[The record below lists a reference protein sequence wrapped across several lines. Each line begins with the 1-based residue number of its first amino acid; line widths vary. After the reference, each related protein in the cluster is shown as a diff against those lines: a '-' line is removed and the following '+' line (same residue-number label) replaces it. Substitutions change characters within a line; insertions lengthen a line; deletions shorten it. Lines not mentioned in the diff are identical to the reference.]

1 MIRIILVAFC
11 LTVLVGC
18 TGRRGESATAYSPT
32 AVPMHV
38 GREDV
43 RGRQIRLTLSDYGR
57 RLFERP
63 EQDWAALML
72 YTESPVPDLRWMCH
86 FDPLLEAKAEA
97 AEYAEKLHMNK
108 QEARAALIRY
118 VTEKIYPV
126 RASLK
131 VVRAGRRFLLGE
143 YIDTRIRSF
152 AVGRYGGD
160 IGLIYKRDF

>member
-1 MIRIILVAFC
+1 MIRIILVVFC
-11 LTVLVGC
+11 LAVLVGC
-18 TGRRGESATAYSPT
+18 TGRRRESTSAHRPT
-32 AVPMHV
+32 AVPAYA

-43 RGRQIRLTLSDYGR
+43 RGRQIRLTLGDYGR
-57 RLFERP
+57 RLLERP

-72 YTESPVPDLRWMCH
+72 YTESPVPDLRWMSH

-97 AEYAEKLHMNK
+97 AEYAERLHMNK
-108 QEARAALIRY
+108 HEARAALIRY

-152 AVGRYGGD
+152 EVGRYGGD
-160 IGLIYKRDF
+160 VGLIYKRDF